1 MSRPARLA
9 VFAIGGVGLAVLLG
23 FAISRMP
30 AFGFALSGDLFDMF
44 VFFEL
49 MGAAAYALTALKI
62 EDAESVQGGLG
73 WAVGNAL
80 GASLCLSVSAVL
92 GARTG
97 QRRAQL
103 RQAEL
108 AGARVK

>member
-49 MGAAAYALTALKI
+49 MGAAAYALTGMKI
-62 EDAESVQGGLG
+62 EDKTSVQGGLIFG
-73 WAVGNAL
+73 IVNSL
-80 GASLCLSVSAVL
+80 GAYLSLTGVAIVYS
-92 GARTG
+92 RTG
-97 QRRAQL
+97 QL
-103 RQAEL
+103 
-108 AGARVK
+108 